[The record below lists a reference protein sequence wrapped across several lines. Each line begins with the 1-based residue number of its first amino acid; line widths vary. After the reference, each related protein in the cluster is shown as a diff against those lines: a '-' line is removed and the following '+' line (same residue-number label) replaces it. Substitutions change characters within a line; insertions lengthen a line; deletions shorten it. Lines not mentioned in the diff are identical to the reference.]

1 MELISNEEKQTRAL
15 LVCVDTGG
23 YDAEASMSELS
34 ELVESAGA
42 EPVLLLTQKLPK
54 PESATYV
61 GSALSTWLFAAL
73 SERFGWPVTILS
85 WGAAALCG
93 LLLTLLCRALLEK
106 RGAGEAKTPQVWKK

>member
-61 GSALSTWLFAAL
+61 GSGKLATFSGTKQKHF
-73 SERFGWPVTILS
+73 
-85 WGAAALCG
+85 
-93 LLLTLLCRALLEK
+93 
-106 RGAGEAKTPQVWKK
+106 Q